1 MQIELTHLPTRP
13 AAPATYWRNLAGA
26 ILLHLLLLLLWLR
39 LPPPMQAASPVP
51 AAGRTITAIMLSAP
65 ARPSSKPA
73 TPAEAPQAEPAAA
86 LRSESESREQARSRP
101 QPAESRQR
109 PERSAIKQAAPPE
122 PAELSETDS
131 PPPRSS
137 AATESSVPAS
147 TPPSATDSRAG
158 VSSGSQPP
166 SALMVQEFP
175 LSYLTQLSRIVNRNV
190 NYPSWSMRN
199 AEQGVAIVRLRL
211 ARNGRVIEALVVRSS
226 GYDSLDA
233 EAREVMMRIGR
244 FPPIPS
250 AIYPGQLAFLIDQPV
265 RFRMQ

>member
-1 MQIELTHLPTRP
+1 
-13 AAPATYWRNLAGA
+13 
-26 ILLHLLLLLLWLR
+26 
-39 LPPPMQAASPVP
+39 
-51 AAGRTITAIMLSAP
+51 
-65 ARPSSKPA
+65 
-73 TPAEAPQAEPAAA
+73 
-86 LRSESESREQARSRP
+86 
-101 QPAESRQR
+101 
-109 PERSAIKQAAPPE
+109 
-122 PAELSETDS
+122 
-131 PPPRSS
+131 
-137 AATESSVPAS
+137 
-147 TPPSATDSRAG
+147 
-158 VSSGSQPP
+158 
-166 SALMVQEFP
+166 MVQEFP